1 MRISDSEQVL
11 MRIFVSEGDKFE
23 GKSLYEVLV
32 NTLREEKAAGATVL
46 RGIEGFGAKCHL
58 HKSNI
63 LSLSQDLPIVI
74 EVIDSSEKIDEI
86 LPKIDE
92 MIGEGLITIEKVRAL
107 RYGNADENSQ

>member
-1 MRISDSEQVL
+1 MRISDSQQVL

-32 NTLREEKAAGATVL
+32 NTLREEKVAGATVL
-46 RGIEGFGAKCHL
+46 RGIEGFGAKSHL
-58 HKSNI
+58 HKSSI
-63 LSLSQDLPIVI
+63 LGLSQDLPIVI
-74 EVIDSSEKIDEI
+74 EVIDTSDKIDEI

-107 RYGNADENSQ
+107 RYSNADKKS